1 MNIVT
6 YPAEVLREKATPIEE
21 INDEVC
27 RIAEEMLE
35 LMYEA
40 EGIGLAA
47 PQIGWSKKL
56 IVLDVKDE
64 LGEEKVFIN
73 PTLVNQDGTFLSDEG
88 CLSFPDV
95 TGMVMRSDSV
105 EVVAFNLK
113 GEKLK
118 IKAGGLLGV
127 VFQHEIDHLNGVL
140 FIDKMTPGSSFANA
154 KKLKKFERIH
164 KKVQAL

>member
-6 YPAEVLREKATPIEE
+6 YPAEVLREKAEPIEE
-21 INDEVC
+21 INDDVC
-27 RIAEEMLE
+27 RTADEMLE
-35 LMYEA
+35 LMYES

-47 PQIGWSKKL
+47 PQIGWSKRL
-56 IVLDVKDE
+56 IVIDVKDE
-64 LGEEKVFIN
+64 LGDEKVFIN
-73 PTLVNQDGTFLSDEG
+73 PAVVNQEGTFLSDEG
-88 CLSFPDV
+88 CLSFPDI
-95 TGMVMRSDSV
+95 TGQVMRSETV

-140 FIDKMTPGSSFANA
+140 FIDKMTSGSSLANA
-154 KKLKKFERIH
+154 KKLKEFERIY
-164 KKVQAL
+164 KRVQAL

>member
-6 YPAEVLREKATPIEE
+6 YPAEVLREKAEPIEE
-21 INDEVC
+21 INDDVC
-27 RIAEEMLE
+27 RTADEMLE
-35 LMYEA
+35 LMYES

-47 PQIGWSKKL
+47 PQIGWSKRL
-56 IVLDVKDE
+56 IVIDVKDE
-64 LGEEKVFIN
+64 LGDEKVFIN
-73 PTLVNQDGTFLSDEG
+73 PAVVNQEGTFLSDEG
-88 CLSFPDV
+88 CLSFPDI
-95 TGMVMRSDSV
+95 TGQVMRSETV

-140 FIDKMTPGSSFANA
+140 FIDKMTPGSSLANA
-154 KKLKKFERIH
+154 KKLKEFERIY
-164 KKVQAL
+164 KRVQAL

>member
-6 YPAEVLREKATPIEE
+6 YPAEILREKAEPIEE
-21 INDEVC
+21 INDDIC
-27 RIAEEMLE
+27 RTADEMLE
-35 LMYEA
+35 LMYES

-47 PQIGWSKKL
+47 PQIGWSKRL
-56 IVLDVKDE
+56 IVIDVKDE
-64 LGEEKVFIN
+64 LGDEKVFIN
-73 PTLVNQDGTFLSDEG
+73 PALVNQEGTFLSDEG
-88 CLSFPDV
+88 CLSFPDI
-95 TGMVMRSDSV
+95 TGKVMRSETV

-140 FIDKMTPGSSFANA
+140 FIDKMTPGSSLANA
-154 KKLKKFERIH
+154 KKLKEFERIY
-164 KKVQAL
+164 KRVQAL